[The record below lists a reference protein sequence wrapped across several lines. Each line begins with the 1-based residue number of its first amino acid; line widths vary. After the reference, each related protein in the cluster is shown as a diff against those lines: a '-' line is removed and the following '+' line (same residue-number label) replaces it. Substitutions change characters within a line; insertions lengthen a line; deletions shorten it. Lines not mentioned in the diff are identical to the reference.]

1 MRETNLLSYGY
12 SCVRINTKKIPAFA
26 SPGPGLPV
34 NFHLSM
40 KETHDGEIGAI
51 GISNQLVSFVC
62 SIEKNRIGSIDNL
75 FWKKKYRE
83 YNNY

>member
-51 GISNQLVSFVC
+51 GISNQLISFAA
-62 SIEKNRIGSIDNL
+62 SRKIGSIDNL